1 MINNLQDLQDL
12 FLRHAAKAKN
22 NSDMMSSNFSCPGIS
37 NGQKVE
43 LVKLGVEFPSSYVNV
58 IEKYNVYFVD
68 LSWFSLSPHPFG
80 TKDLIDCLNRAN
92 CQDPFFPKEFM
103 EKHRMY
109 QIGSYNTDLVC
120 VTAGTGQFK
129 EGEILFVE
137 EGYDIYNPQDDQIHP
152 LAKDFEQFLIVAGNL
167 NEIHREIKEDNSNWE
182 EKKNEFIERLR
193 LLGVDENYHKAWLNV
208 F

>member
-1 MINNLQDLQDL
+1 MINNLQDL
-12 FLRHAAKAKN
+12 FLRHGAKAKN

-129 EGEILFVE
+129 EGEILLVE

-152 LAKDFEQFLIVAGNL
+152 LAKDFEQFLIVAGNFD
-167 NEIHREIKEDNSNWE
+167 EIHCATIEDNSNWE

-193 LLGVDENYHKAWLNV
+193 LLGVDENYHKAWINV
-208 F
+208 S

>member
-1 MINNLQDLQDL
+1 MITTLPQLQTELLSQADLEQDPIFKRPYLLTSPGCSNERFSFLQQNILGLPKSFANLLPSYS
-12 FLRHAAKAKN
+12 F
-22 NSDMMSSNFSCPGIS
+22 
-37 NGQKVE
+37 NGVIID
-43 LVKLGVEFPSSYVNV
+43 EF
-58 IEKYNVYFVD
+58 E
-68 LSWFSLSPHPFG
+68 LSPHSFR
-80 TKDLIDCLNRAN
+80 DLDIVEGLLKSIE
-92 CQDPFFPKEFM
+92 DPFFPKEFM

-193 LLGVDENYHKAWLNV
+193 ILGVDENYHKAWLNV

>member
-1 MINNLQDLQDL
+1 MINNLDELGSYLKLLGEVFEDSIH
-12 FLRHAAKAKN
+12 RN
-22 NSDMMSSNFSCPGIS
+22 GYDMYLPGINNEEARLIQEKFQGIS
-37 NGQKVE
+37 
-43 LVKLGVEFPSSYVNV
+43 
-58 IEKYNVYFVD
+58 EKYIEVARKYKLLGLTIGYFVC
-68 LSWFSLSPHPFG
+68 SPDILCK
-80 TKDLIDCLNRAN
+80 TLIKELTEAN
-92 CQDPFFPKEFM
+92 IQDSFFPKEFM

-152 LAKDFEQFLIVAGNL
+152 LAKDFEQFLIVAGNFD
-167 NEIHREIKEDNSNWE
+167 EIHCATIEDNSNWE

-193 LLGVDENYHKAWLNV
+193 LLGVDENYHKAWINV
-208 F
+208 S

>member
-1 MINNLQDLQDL
+1 M
-12 FLRHAAKAKN
+12 
-22 NSDMMSSNFSCPGIS
+22 NSPGIMKES
-37 NGQKVE
+37 IDLITREIGTLPVSYLSFLENYNLNGVDI
-43 LVKLGVEFPSSYVNV
+43 G
-58 IEKYNVYFVD
+58 YFG
-68 LSWFSLSPHPFG
+68 LSPLSYNPG
-80 TKDLIDCLNRAN
+80 GIITNLKEAN
-92 CQDPFFPKEFM
+92 HDPFFPKEFM

-137 EGYDIYNPQDDQIHP
+137 EGYDIYNPQDDQIYP